1 MIFVTVGT
9 QIPFDRLMRMVDE
22 IAPQLH
28 GEEIIAQ
35 SCDGKY
41 MPQHFSTVR
50 LIEPARF
57 EEIFSRA
64 RVVIAHAG
72 MGSIVSAMRR
82 GKPLVIV
89 PRQASLGEHRNDH
102 QLATAQHFS
111 QNCDVCVA
119 HTAAELLDAVRSA
132 PVPASLPQGPSTEL
146 INAITHF
153 IDD

>member
-9 QIPFDRLMRMVDE
+9 QIPFDRLMQMVDE
-22 IAPQLH
+22 IAPELQ

-35 SCDGKY
+35 SCNGTY
-41 MPQHFSTVR
+41 SPQHFSTVR
-50 LIEPARF
+50 FIAPAEF
-57 EEIFSRA
+57 EDIFSRA

-102 QLATAQHFS
+102 QLATAEHFAR
-111 QNCDVCVA
+111 NCAVCVA
-119 HTAAELLDAVRSA
+119 TTAAELLEAVRRA
-132 PVPASLPQGPSTEL
+132 PVPAPLPDGPSPQL
-146 INAITHF
+146 ITALHHF

>member
-9 QIPFDRLMRMVDE
+9 QIPFDRMMQMVDE
-22 IAPQLH
+22 ISPQLG

-41 MPQHFSTVR
+41 HPAHFSTVR
-50 LIEPARF
+50 FIAPARF
-57 EEIFSRA
+57 EEIFTQA

-82 GKPLVIV
+82 GKPLVVV
-89 PRQASLGEHRNDH
+89 PRKASLGEHRNDH
-102 QLATAQHFS
+102 QLATSEHFAK
-111 QNCDVCVA
+111 NCGVCVA
-119 HTAAELLDAVRSA
+119 HTASELLEGVRRASV
-132 PVPASLPQGPSTEL
+132 PSPLPASPSPQL
-146 INAITHF
+146 INEISHF

>member
-9 QIPFDRLMRMVDE
+9 QIPFDRLMQMVDE
-22 IAPQLH
+22 IAPELQ

-41 MPQHFSTVR
+41 SPEHFATVR
-50 LIEPARF
+50 FIEPAEF

-72 MGSIVSAMRR
+72 MGSIVSAMHC
-82 GKPLVIV
+82 GKPLVVV
-89 PRQASLGEHRNDH
+89 PRRAALGEHRNDH
-102 QLATAQHFS
+102 QLATAEHFA
-111 QNCDVCVA
+111 QNCGVCVA
-119 HTAAELLDAVRSA
+119 NSAAELLDAVRCA
-132 PVPASLPQGPSTEL
+132 PVPASLPEGPSPQL
-146 INAITHF
+146 ITALHHF